1 MISSSWMQKIPWV
14 GEDVLVWS
22 TGSGTKNIWRASQ
35 HLGLKKK
42 TKNKTENVGIALDNW
57 VKDNKSRPL
66 SSPTDF

>member
-1 MISSSWMQKIPWV
+1 MEHRLWDQ
-14 GEDVLVWS
+14 E
-22 TGSGTKNIWRASQ
+22 
-35 HLGLKKK
+35 HLESIAALGFKKK